1 MTAATLSLGESHA
14 PEWAGRARN
23 TGGSRRLVNNR
34 HRASLARHGASPVKS
49 RRLALIPRPGV
60 KQGASLVGVPQGGG
74 VRSLPAPFGVGGRL
88 GGIDRRQGYW
98 GFTMTDKRI
107 FVMAHDEARRRAV
120 AAVVEAPADWRVTV
134 EPPKRNLEQ
143 NAALHARISEIA
155 ARMEWCGK
163 KWDLETWKRLLV
175 GAWTRAINEPVMM
188 LPALDGHGVEIV
200 FRKTSTLTKRE
211 CSDLLEFVNAWA
223 AENVPDEVAA

>member
-1 MTAATLSLGESHA
+1 MS
-14 PEWAGRARN
+14 
-23 TGGSRRLVNNR
+23 
-34 HRASLARHGASPVKS
+34 
-49 RRLALIPRPGV
+49 
-60 KQGASLVGVPQGGG
+60 
-74 VRSLPAPFGVGGRL
+74 
-88 GGIDRRQGYW
+88 
-98 GFTMTDKRI
+98 DKRLI
-107 FVMAHDEARRRAV
+107 ILAHLEARKRAAQAV
-120 AAVVEAPADWRVTV
+120 ADAPKGWVVRI
-134 EPPKRNLEQ
+134 EPPKRNLDQ
-143 NAALHARISEIA
+143 NAALHAKISEIA